1 MWTISRYENVSN
13 SSVVQE
19 NQQCTSFSHNLF
31 SDFTLVIGNEKSNA
45 IQTNANNTNQG
56 FFFFRE
62 GDPNIYEHGTAL
74 ATKKIKQ
81 M

>member
-1 MWTISRYENVSN
+1 MWTISGYENVSN

-19 NQQCTSFSHNLF
+19 NQLCASSSRNLF

-45 IQTNANNTNQG
+45 TQTNANNTNQG
-56 FFFFRE
+56 FFFRE
-62 GDPNIYEHGTAL
+62 GDPNIYEHGTAI